1 MSLLT
6 FLKQNANWLGA
17 GALLAFLSSFGQTY
31 FISIF
36 AGEIRQS
43 FDLSHGAW
51 GLIYT
56 LGTTASAVVM
66 IWAGA
71 LTDQFRVRHLGAA
84 TLVFLALSCLLMSL
98 VSAVWMLPLVIFAL
112 RLGGQGMASHITSVA
127 MSRWFVATR
136 GKALSLAHLGFSIG
150 EALLPLL
157 IVYLI
162 AVISWQSVWL
172 CAAVVPLLCV
182 PLLWSMLKTERTP
195 QNIAKSNQSLGMEQ
209 RQWTRPQALKHWLF
223 WAMMPALL
231 GPSAFN
237 TAFFFNQVYFAEL
250 KGWSHI
256 QLVALFPAYTVT
268 SVLAMLGSGWALDK
282 IGTGRL
288 IPWFLLPMILAFITF
303 STAYS
308 TGPMLLGYF
317 FLALTSGMAITLP
330 NAFWAEFYGTGH
342 LGAIKAMA
350 TAVMVLGSALGP
362 GITGVLI
369 DYGIDLE
376 TQYIGVAGYFACA
389 TVLMYI
395 GVKNA
400 RPLIKST

>member
-1 MSLLT
+1 MNFLT
-6 FLKQNANWLGA
+6 FLKQNANWLGT

-51 GLIYT
+51 GGIYT
-56 LGTTASAVVM
+56 LGTAASAVVM
-66 IWAGA
+66 VWAGT
-71 LTDQFRVRHLGAA
+71 LTDQFRVKHLGAA
-84 TLVFLALSCLLMSL
+84 TLVLLAISCLLMSQ
-98 VSAVWMLPLVIFAL
+98 VSAVWMLPVVIFAL
-112 RLGGQGMASHITSVA
+112 RLCGQGMASHIASVA
-127 MSRWFVATR
+127 MSRWFIATR
-136 GKALSLAHLGFSIG
+136 GKALSLAHLGFSVG

-157 IVYLI
+157 IVSLI
-162 AVISWQSVWL
+162 AIISWQSIWL
-172 CAAVVPLLCV
+172 FAAAITLLCV
-182 PLLWSMLKTERTP
+182 PALWAMLKTERTP
-195 QNIAKSNQSLGMEQ
+195 QSIAKSSQSLGMNQ

-223 WAMMPALL
+223 WAMIPALL

-256 QLVALFPAYTVT
+256 QLVALFPAYTIT

-282 IGTGRL
+282 FGTGRL
-288 IPWFLLPMILAFITF
+288 IPWFLLPIVLAFITF
-303 STAYS
+303 STAYNI
-308 TGPMLLGYF
+308 GPMILGFF
-317 FLALTSGMAITLP
+317 FLALTAGMAITLP

-342 LGAIKAMA
+342 LGSIKAMA

-362 GITGVLI
+362 GITGFLI
-369 DYGIDLE
+369 DYGVDLE
-376 TQYIGVAGYFACA
+376 TQYIGIAAYFAGA

-395 GVKNA
+395 GVKKA
-400 RPLIKST
+400 RPLLENL